1 MTAYVLQTFVALVLV
16 CVLAFVVMVGARKLG
31 VGRGRGPVSLAG
43 YLPLDAR
50 RGIYLV
56 RVGGNV
62 LIVGASEAGLT
73 KIGEVAAGDLPAETT
88 PSPSPFAKLLSSK
101 LPATLKGWNRE

>member
-1 MTAYVLQTFVALVLV
+1 MTGYVLQTLVVLTIV
-16 CVLAFVVMVGARKLG
+16 CLLAFAVMVGARKLG

-56 RVGGNV
+56 RVGGQV

-73 KIGEVAAGDLPAETT
+73 KIGEMAAGELPVET
-88 PSPSPFAKLLSSK
+88 PSPSPFAKFLAGK
-101 LPATLKGWNRE
+101 VPAPLKGWNRE

>member
-1 MTAYVLQTFVALVLV
+1 MTGYVLQTIVVLVLV
-16 CVLAFVVMVGARKLG
+16 CGLAFAVMVAARKLG

-62 LIVGASEAGLT
+62 LIVGASEAGLV
-73 KIGEVAAGDLPAETT
+73 KIGEVAASELPVEV
-88 PSPSPFAKLLSSK
+88 PSPSPFAKLLSGK
-101 LPATLKGWNRE
+101 LLASIKGGNRE